1 MVENG
6 AIANGNGR
14 VAAIKMA
21 YSGGGTKRYG
31 IVAYHNRR

>member
-21 YSGGGTKRYG
+21 YSGGGQSDME
-31 IVAYHNRR
+31 

>member
-21 YSGGGTKRYG
+21 YSGGTKRYG